1 MVEVETTDGLP
12 VEPATEALDRSD
24 AAPAMTDAAP
34 TAARTGAHWILFF
47 GIAGAVMIVDQ
58 LSKAV
63 LVANVDPG
71 EVVDV
76 IGDWVRLVFSQN
88 SGALFGL
95 FRENAFLFGIA
106 SVAVMGLI
114 VAYHARSGRSL
125 YLSIALGLLLGGALG
140 NMIDRLRLGY
150 VVDFVDIGIGDLRFY
165 TFNLGDAAI
174 STAILMLIG
183 AAVIPSLVNLGE
195 RRSDG

>member
-1 MVEVETTDGLP
+1 MVEVETIDGTP
-12 VEPATEALDRSD
+12 VGPIDGETGATADS
-24 AAPAMTDAAP
+24 TT
-34 TAARTGAHWILFF
+34 TADSTATTRTGAHWVLFF
-47 GIAGAVMIVDQ
+47 GIATAVMIVDQ
-58 LSKAV
+58 LAKAA
-63 LVANVDPG
+63 LVANLDPG

-95 FRENAFLFGIA
+95 FRENAVLFGIA

-114 VAYHARSGRSL
+114 VVYHARSGRSL

-174 STAILMLIG
+174 STAIVMLIG
-183 AAVIPSLVNLGE
+183 AALIPSLVTLGE